1 MSSSS
6 SKNRLRL
13 AKEIQSLG
21 RPVELACDHCFWNN
35 LSCIAMEGASRLRCS
50 ECVRRGRKC
59 VNLSWESL
67 DKTREEYRAKVEK
80 DESDLA
86 EVLAR
91 LMRDK
96 KILKQAEERAK
107 KKALCLASEIEES
120 GEFAEEQ
127 DCPAADACVGISPAV
142 WSSIDFVNQSIDTVG
157 FSVADLPPLDSG
169 GTASAAGGSS

>member
-13 AKEIQSLG
+13 AKEIFEHG
-21 RPVELACDHCFWNN
+21 HPVPFACDHCFVNN
-35 LSCIAMEGASRLRCS
+35 LCCVAMEGTSSLRCA

-67 DKTREEYRAKVEK
+67 DKTREEYRKKVEQ
-80 DESDLA
+80 DEEALA

-91 LMRDK
+91 LMRNK

-107 KKALCLASEIEES
+107 RKALCLESEMEASGQFEDE
-120 GEFAEEQ
+120 
-127 DCPAADACVGISPAV
+127 DCPAADATVGLSPAV
-142 WSSIDFVNQSIDTVG
+142 WSSIDFVNQSLGTVG
-157 FSVADLPPLDSG
+157 FSLADLPPLDETVG
-169 GTASAAGGSS
+169 GAGGS